1 MSEASR
7 PPQPPQRPRRVV
19 NLSDAE
25 HDSSFFESV
34 DMKKSDEY
42 SHLEALVK
50 TVFSNELGFDVTRY
64 VREEDG
70 NPAFE
75 IRNGSRET
83 PCLDISFKKD
93 LSQVD
98 IHQLNKCDDFRTGSF
113 LLINVE
119 ELLKKIP
126 QCQAIELYD
135 ESHIYRCGNVFDL
148 AQLEILKTGQSWYNK
163 RGYKQEN
170 YDEETEWNKQQ
181 IDIPVSEALKI
192 VARQTLDSDFSSFS
206 QYKAKLDATI
216 PQLIQ
221 VQDINSLKL
230 NEYIK
235 ILFDYIKSFPDHEV
249 QCSHEQNNMARK
261 VAHVIK
267 SFIKTRR
274 LNYNKANNNLRKVLS
289 SSAHGG
295 SKKKTMRKSHRRIK
309 IRPRKTK
316 TRPRKTKTRPRKTK
330 TRPRKTK
337 TRAKF
342 RF

>member
-7 PPQPPQRPRRVV
+7 PPQPPQRPRRLVH
-19 NLSDAE
+19 LSDAAPN
-25 HDSSFFESV
+25 SSFFESV
-34 DMKKSDEY
+34 DMKKTDEH
-42 SHLEALVK
+42 SHLEELVN
-50 TVFSNELGFDVTRY
+50 TVFSKELGFDVTRY
-64 VREEDG
+64 VREKDG

-83 PCLDISFKKD
+83 PCLDISFERD
-93 LSQVD
+93 LSQVY

-119 ELLKKIP
+119 ELLKNIP

-135 ESHIYRCGNVFDL
+135 ESHIYKCGNVFDL

-163 RGYKQEN
+163 RGYKQVN

-192 VARQTLDSDFSSFS
+192 VARQTLDRDFPHFS

-235 ILFDYIKSFPDHEV
+235 ILFDYIKSFPDHEL
-249 QCSHEQNNMARK
+249 QCSPEQNDMARK

-289 SSAHGG
+289 SSPHGG
-295 SKKKTMRKSHRRIK
+295 SKKKTMQKSHRRI
-309 IRPRKTK
+309 
-316 TRPRKTKTRPRKTK
+316 KTRPRKTK

>member
-316 TRPRKTKTRPRKTK
+316 TRPRKTKTR
-330 TRPRKTK
+330 
-337 TRAKF
+337 AKF